1 MNYALI
7 RVQIKEIYKSKF
19 TTDMNF
25 KQLKANYQKSNID
38 IYVGGG
44 GVTKTFLAYPNDTT
58 ADLKYPFLAG

>member
-25 KQLKANYQKSNID
+25 KQLKDNYQKSNID
-38 IYVGGG
+38 IYVGG